1 MKKQEVSAALDGL
14 IEEIESYTDETYEE
28 ELRVWLMAAILRIWA
43 GNKLCAEDYLE
54 VLPIFSGQE
63 YTVAQVV
70 TALQCAGEESR
81 ELRIPLFFKKLVELD
96 VAEGTSCSRT
106 IADSIGRF
114 LVMLALVNGD
124 FTLAEA
130 RALKEISDL
139 LLLYCDEKEVPAGN
153 EQEYHPQMITP
164 LNEQSYY
171 QDSSAEKTDASFEE
185 EAEEVIQ
192 MLEGVRKELNG
203 LNSLLNQV
211 GTQENEKPK
220 TPVIENKN
228 DETVSMQKPD
238 NSTQTE
244 ETLESVLEELYG
256 LVGLEQ
262 VKNDVQSLLNF
273 IKICQMR
280 TQRGMK
286 VPTMSYHLV
295 FTGNPG
301 TGKTTVA
308 RLIAKLYY
316 FMGILPQG
324 QLVETDR
331 SGLVAGYLGQTA
343 IKTQKVI
350 QEAIG
355 GILFI
360 DEAYALANDKEDS
373 YGKEAIE
380 TILKA
385 MEDHRDE
392 QIVIV
397 AGYDELMHQFIDANP
412 GLRSRFNK
420 YFHFPD
426 YEGEEMLRIFQR
438 FCDTNGYTVAENVL
452 PQLKQH
458 FDALYE
464 NRNEH
469 FGNARTVRNLFEQ
482 AINQQANRLVLEEDI
497 TDEELAE
504 LILAD
509 IMEVV

>member
-1 MKKQEVSAALDGL
+1 
-14 IEEIESYTDETYEE
+14 
-28 ELRVWLMAAILRIWA
+28 
-43 GNKLCAEDYLE
+43 
-54 VLPIFSGQE
+54 
-63 YTVAQVV
+63 
-70 TALQCAGEESR
+70 
-81 ELRIPLFFKKLVELD
+81 
-96 VAEGTSCSRT
+96 
-106 IADSIGRF
+106 
-114 LVMLALVNGD
+114 
-124 FTLAEA
+124 
-130 RALKEISDL
+130 
-139 LLLYCDEKEVPAGN
+139 
-153 EQEYHPQMITP
+153 MITP
-164 LNEQSYY
+164 LNRQSYY
-171 QDSSAEKTDASFEE
+171 QNTADGEEVKEKTSLKERDGSLLDQTGEQRKENTAEPIIEKPKQETGNVSVQNPPSRK
-185 EAEEVIQ
+185 EAEET
-192 MLEGVRKELNG
+192 M
-203 LNSLLNQV
+203 
-211 GTQENEKPK
+211 
-220 TPVIENKN
+220 
-228 DETVSMQKPD
+228 
-238 NSTQTE
+238 
-244 ETLESVLEELYG
+244 ESVLEELYG

-360 DEAYALANDKEDS
+360 DEAYSLANDKEDS

-392 QIVIV
+392 LIVIV

-426 YEGEEMLRIFQR
+426 YEGDQLVRIFQR
-438 FCDTNGYTVAENVL
+438 FCDTNGYTLTEDSLQYLEA
-452 PQLKQH
+452 H
-458 FDALYE
+458 FGKLYE
-464 NRNEH
+464 NRNEN
-469 FGNARTVRNLFEQ
+469 FGNARTVRNLFEH
-482 AINQQANRLVLEEDI
+482 AINQQANRLVLKEKI
-497 TDEELAE
+497 SDEELVE
-504 LILAD
+504 LTLAD